1 MRTHHCFSYYLNPSS
16 YTFKYCIA
24 NYYTTKFVIFPILD
38 VLASILVS
46 QEKFKFIVTALQ
58 LNSKKKEIFLSIT
71 KNEYI
76 LQTSILTNFKNIL
89 GSLQR

>member
-1 MRTHHCFSYYLNPSS
+1 M
-16 YTFKYCIA
+16 
-24 NYYTTKFVIFPILD
+24 IFPILD